1 MYPYNF
7 VSTAIG
13 MTTISHMIT
22 EIFFEIPYQIYFEIS
37 DTIYLI
43 CQNCIWQSL
52 INFPKSNLAFSLI
65 WNLSRPCHD

>member
-1 MYPYNF
+1 MYPNNF

-22 EIFFEIPYQIYFEIS
+22 EIFFEMTGS
-37 DTIYLI
+37 TIYLI
-43 CQNCIWQSL
+43 CQNCSWQSL